1 LADADQRDYEQTL
14 RFIPETGRVS
24 DIQASVKTVRDLLK
38 QTYRLEAYQRD
49 YVWTTKQVDELLRDL
64 FTAFRPRVGDVGAKG
79 YFLGALLV
87 RHKAGE
93 QALIDGQQRLT
104 TLMLLIIALRRRL
117 ALHPTAFTQPLSFL
131 GRKRVPDGATPRLF
145 DDVDRERVFKQLD
158 NQGRL
163 DIAAQSAIETAL
175 TARYSDVV
183 RFLDLR
189 LEPEDTAEFELWLL
203 DKVAI
208 AEVRAGPS
216 HDAFS
221 LFDAMNSRG
230 TPLQALD
237 EFTNFIG
244 RRIPDHAAQTTA
256 LTLWREALD
265 TVGAL
270 GAGAQ
275 VDFVKSWLAARCLDL
290 SDDVPAR
297 AADAKRRLSESVMV
311 EIDQKAALFAIEN
324 ADARPALGLINPIR
338 FVEEQAAILSEV
350 FARVRAARVNF
361 DRELQGL
368 FFLEALR
375 FDLDLYDEVF
385 LLACAKTGDDNWL
398 ARVQL
403 GVQFLENIAARWA
416 WTTGLK
422 SPKRHMDRVKYIVAA
437 AASAVRDQPGAQL
450 GPILQGLISQLGF
463 DFADNPDIQ
472 KSGKS
477 PHLHPLLAR
486 ITAFLDD
493 LNGQPHRY
501 GLYEQRGLHGY
512 EIEHFLPK
520 TYSPAGDDSGHGFR
534 REDQY
539 RAQRDRL
546 GALAL
551 APGGLVKELSAASY
565 AQKRNAYA
573 SANLNPWVN
582 MLFGSET
589 LQGPL
594 RQVMQAQG
602 LRLPNAARL
611 DKAAID
617 ARQAMLLAFAEL
629 TWSAQRLKLET
640 QARAA

>member
-1 LADADQRDYEQTL
+1 LADADQRDYEQSH
-14 RFIPETGRVS
+14 RFTPETGRVS

-64 FTAFRPRVGDVGAKG
+64 FAAFRPRIGDVGSKG

-117 ALHPTAFTQPLSFL
+117 AMNPTAFSQPLSFM

-163 DIAAQSAIETAL
+163 DVSPQSAIETAL
-175 TARYSDVV
+175 TGRYSDVM

-256 LTLWREALD
+256 LNLWREALD
-265 TVGAL
+265 TVGGL

-275 VDFVKSWLAARCLDL
+275 IDFVKSWLAARCLSL
-290 SDDVPAR
+290 SDDAPPR
-297 AADAKRRLSESVMV
+297 ATDAKRRLADSAMS

-324 ADARPALGLINPIR
+324 ADARPELGLINPIR
-338 FVEEQAAILSEV
+338 FVEEQAVILSDV
-350 FARVRAARVNF
+350 FARIRTARASF
-361 DRELQGL
+361 DRDLQGL
-368 FFLEALR
+368 YFLEALR

-385 LLACAKTGDDNWL
+385 LLACARPGDEAWL
-398 ARVQL
+398 ARVRV

-416 WTTGLK
+416 WTTGVK

-437 AASAVRDQPGAQL
+437 AASAVRDKPDAQL
-450 GPILQGLISQLGF
+450 GPILQDLQSQLGF

-486 ITAFLDD
+486 ITAYLDE
-493 LNGQPHRY
+493 LNGQPFRY
-501 GLYEQRGLHGY
+501 GLYEQRGAHGY
-512 EIEHFLPK
+512 EIEHLLPK
-520 TYSPAGDDSGHGFR
+520 TFSAAGDDTGHSWR
-534 REDQY
+534 REDLY
-539 RAQRDRL
+539 RGQRERL
-546 GALAL
+546 GALVL
-551 APGGLVKELSAASY
+551 APGGLVKELSAATY

-582 MLFGSET
+582 LLFGSET

-594 RQVMQAQG
+594 RQVMQANN
-602 LRLPNAARL
+602 LRLPNVARL
-611 DKAAID
+611 DRAALD
-617 ARQAMLLAFAEL
+617 ARQSAIQAFAEMA
-629 TWSAQRLKLET
+629 WSPARLKLDA
-640 QARAA
+640 QAVAA

>member
-1 LADADQRDYEQTL
+1 M
-14 RFIPETGRVS
+14 S
-24 DIQASVKTVRDLLK
+24 DIQASIKTVRDLLK

-64 FTAFRPRVGDVGAKG
+64 FAAFRPRIGDVGTKG

-117 ALHPTAFTQPLSFL
+117 ALNPTAFSQPLSFM

-158 NQGRL
+158 NHGRL
-163 DIAAQSAIETAL
+163 DLAAQSAIEATL

-256 LTLWREALD
+256 LNLWREALD
-265 TVGAL
+265 TVGGL

-275 VDFVKSWLAARCLDL
+275 IDFVKSWLAARSLTL
-290 SDDVPAR
+290 TDDVPPR
-297 AADAKRRLSESVMV
+297 PADAKRRLAESVMV
-311 EIDQKAALFAIEN
+311 EIDLKAALFAMES
-324 ADARPALGLINPIR
+324 ADTRPELGLVNPIR

-350 FARVRAARVNF
+350 FARVRAARAVF

-368 FFLEALR
+368 YFLEALR

-385 LLACAKTGDDNWL
+385 LLACAKPGDDNWL
-398 ARVQL
+398 GRVQL

-416 WTTGLK
+416 WTTGVK

-437 AASAVRDQPGAQL
+437 AASAVRDQPDAQL
-450 GPILQGLISQLGF
+450 GPILQALQSQLGF
-463 DFADNPDIQ
+463 DFADNPDVQ
-472 KSGKS
+472 KTGKS
-477 PHLHPLLAR
+477 PHLHPVLAR
-486 ITAFLDD
+486 LTAFLDE
-493 LNGQPHRY
+493 LNGQPNRY
-501 GLYEQRGLHGY
+501 GLYEQRGPHGY
-512 EIEHFLPK
+512 EIEHLLPK
-520 TYSPAGDDSGHGFR
+520 SFSPPGEESGHGLR

-539 RAQRDRL
+539 RAQRERL
-546 GALAL
+546 GALVL
-551 APGGLVKELSAASY
+551 APGGLVRELSAASY

-594 RQVMQAQG
+594 RQLMQTYG

-617 ARQAMLLAFAEL
+617 ARQTTLQTFAEL
-629 TWSAQRLKLET
+629 AWSPMRLKLEN